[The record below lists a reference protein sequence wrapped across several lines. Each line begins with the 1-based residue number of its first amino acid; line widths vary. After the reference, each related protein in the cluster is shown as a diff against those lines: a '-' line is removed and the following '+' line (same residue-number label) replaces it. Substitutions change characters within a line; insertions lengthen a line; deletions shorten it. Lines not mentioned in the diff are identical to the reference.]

1 MESVLS
7 SSSDDDENPGGLVSD
22 ALQEWIEVDDSP
34 EALLGLLEERG
45 WGDGLPVIAPTAER
59 VDRMLQTLG
68 ADPEQTVAVLPPRNG
83 AATGRAIAVNA
94 VLAGCPPEVLPVLVA
109 AVRALGHPELNLE
122 GVQATTHPVA
132 PLVIVHGRAVDDLVF
147 NAGLG
152 AFGPGWRSNATLG
165 RAVRFLLMHV
175 GGARP
180 DAGDASTQGQ
190 PSKYTFC
197 IAENTADSPW
207 PPYPWTKG
215 VTVDSAV
222 TVACTENPHNV
233 HDMWSREP
241 AAILEKAATV
251 IAQLG
256 SNNAPVSSAEI
267 FVVLCPEHAVTMA
280 EAGWSRED
288 VERYLFEQARLPAR
302 HMRAAF
308 DPPLWEPWMHAV
320 DDDALL
326 PLTGH
331 PDNYRVLVAGGPGKH
346 SSVLLS
352 WGVTKSVTLP
362 LEA

>member
-1 MESVLS
+1 ME
-7 SSSDDDENPGGLVSD
+7 NRGGRVSD
-22 ALQEWIEVDDSP
+22 AVQEWIEVDDSP
-34 EALLGLLEERG
+34 EALLELLERRE
-45 WGDGLPVIAPTAER
+45 WGDGLPVVAPTAER
-59 VDRMLQTLG
+59 VDRMLKVLG
-68 ADPEQTVAVLPPRNG
+68 ADPDEIIAVLPPRNG
-83 AATGRAIAVNA
+83 AATRRAIAVNA
-94 VLAGCPPEVLPVLVA
+94 VLAGCPPEVMPVLVT
-109 AVRALGHPELNLE
+109 AVRALARPELNLE

-132 PLVIVHGRAVDDLVF
+132 PLVIVHGRAVDDLGF

-152 AFGPGWRSNATLG
+152 AFGPGCRANATVG
-165 RAVRFLLMHV
+165 RAIRFVLMHV
-175 GGARP
+175 GGARLG
-180 DAGDASTQGQ
+180 AGDASTQGQ

-197 IAENTADSPW
+197 IAENAADSPW

-215 VTVDSAV
+215 VTTDSAV
-222 TVACTENPHNV
+222 TVAGTENPHNV
-233 HDMWSREP
+233 HDMWSRAPEG
-241 AAILEKAATV
+241 ILEKTATV

-280 EAGWSRED
+280 EAGWSRDD
-288 VERYLFEQARLPAR
+288 VQSYLFERARLPAR
-302 HMRAAF
+302 QMRAAF

-320 DDDALL
+320 GDDALL

>member
-1 MESVLS
+1 MIP
-7 SSSDDDENPGGLVSD
+7 D
-22 ALQEWIEVDDSP
+22 EWIEVDDSP
-34 EALLGLLEERG
+34 EALLDLLTQRG
-45 WGDGLPVIAPTAER
+45 WGDGLPVVAPTAER
-59 VDRMLQTLG
+59 VDRMLEMLD
-68 ADPEQTVAVLPPRNG
+68 ADPDQTVAVLPPRHG
-83 AATGRAIAVNA
+83 AATGRAIAVNG
-94 VLAGCPPEVLPVLVA
+94 VLAGCPPEIMPVLVA
-109 AVRALGHPELNLE
+109 AVQALGRSELNLE

-132 PLVIVHGRAVDDLVF
+132 PLVIVHGRAVDELGF

-152 AFGPGWRSNATLG
+152 AFGPGRRANATVG

-175 GGARP
+175 GGGRP
-180 DAGDASTQGQ
+180 GAGDASTQGQ

-197 IAENTADSPW
+197 IGENTADSPW

-215 VTVDSAV
+215 VTTASAV
-222 TVACTENPHNV
+222 TVACMENPHNV

-241 AAILEKAATV
+241 GGILEKMATV

-267 FVVLCPEHAVTMA
+267 FVVLCPEHTVTIA

-288 VERYLFEQARLPAR
+288 VQGYLFERARLPAR
-302 HMRAAF
+302 QMRAAF

-320 DDDALL
+320 ADDALL
-326 PLTGH
+326 PLTAH

>member
-1 MESVLS
+1 MFFARERA
-7 SSSDDDENPGGLVSD
+7 PGGLVND
-22 ALQEWIEVDDSP
+22 TLQDWIEVEGSA
-34 EALLGLLEERG
+34 EGLLELLQERG
-45 WGDGLPVIAPTAER
+45 WGDGLPVVAPTAER
-59 VDRMLQTLG
+59 VDRMLETLG
-68 ADPEQTVAVLPPRNG
+68 ADPDETVAVLPPRNG
-83 AATGRAIAVNA
+83 AATHRAIAVNA
-94 VLAGCPPEVLPVLVA
+94 VLAGCPPEVFPVIVT
-109 AVRALGHPELNLE
+109 AVRGLANPELNLE

-132 PLVIVHGRAVDDLVF
+132 PLVIVHGRAAQELGF

-152 AFGPGWRSNATLG
+152 AFGPGWRANATVG

-180 DAGDASTQGQ
+180 GAGDASTQGQ

-197 IAENTADSPW
+197 VAENTSDSPW

-215 VTVDSAV
+215 LTADSAV
-222 TVACTENPHNV
+222 TVVCTENPHNV

-241 AAILEKAATV
+241 AGILERMATV
-251 IAQLG
+251 VAQLG

-267 FVVLCPEHAVTMA
+267 FVALCPEHAVTMA
-280 EAGWSRED
+280 EAGWSRDD
-288 VERYLFEQARLPAR
+288 VQHFLFEKARLPAR
-302 HMRAAF
+302 AMRAAF

-320 DDDALL
+320 ADDALL
-326 PLTGH
+326 PITGH

-362 LEA
+362 LDA